1 MVTITTKSY
10 NTGDVKIDNGVI
22 TINGEA
28 IEHQSEGN
36 NVYITIVGNVSSLK
50 VNNCDALKIT
60 GDVTGNVE
68 GMNGSMSI
76 NNVLGNVDNM
86 NGDIHCG
93 SVGGKV
99 SNMNGN
105 IIF

>member
-1 MVTITTKSY
+1 MITITTKSY
-10 NTGDVKIDNGVI
+10 NTGDVEIDNGVI

-28 IEHQSEGN
+28 IEHQSDDN
-36 NVYITIVGNVSSLK
+36 NVHITITGNVSSLK
-50 VNNCDALKIT
+50 VSGFKSLKVT

-68 GMNGSMSI
+68 GMDGSMSF

-93 SVGGKV
+93 SVGGNV
-99 SNMNGN
+99 SNANGN